1 MDDWRCTVHRIGE
14 PADRL
19 ARLSLVLADELTSA
33 EVQDRARA
41 LARELFGHDVDVG
54 EVEPENWSS
63 QWPPS
68 TRSPSTRPPST

>member
-1 MDDWRCTVHRIGE
+1 MGDWRCTVHRIDE
-14 PADRL
+14 PTECV

-63 QWPPS
+63 L
-68 TRSPSTRPPST
+68 RPPST